1 VDNRFP
7 AECRLKNRKDIQ
19 AVYARRDIFRGERL
33 VFYRGGFSVTVA
45 SDSGAKSP
53 KSISSENMS
62 RFCLSVSK
70 ACGGAVRR
78 NRIKRILREIIRHH
92 RLRIEPGF
100 DYIIRVNPARLKD
113 KISEKDFLADF
124 SRYFRWS

>member
-33 VFYRGGFSVTVA
+33 VFYRAIF
-45 SDSGAKSP
+45 SGAATVEHSEPGP

-92 RLRIEPGF
+92 RQRIEPGF
-100 DYIIRVNPARLKD
+100 DYIIRVNAARLKD
-113 KISEKDFLADF
+113 SISEKDFLADF